1 LSVSQQYPTLSC
13 SVPVYN
19 FLFDRLEDEYDRRKE
34 EKGVDDVVVK
44 ALEASKKKLNQ
55 YYAYTSGIIY
65 AVTTGKYN
73 YFTYI
78 ILLYLY

>member
-1 LSVSQQYPTLSC
+1 MSVSQQYPTLSC

-34 EKGVDDVVVK
+34 EKRADDIVVK
-44 ALEASKKKLNQ
+44 ALEISKKKLNQ

>member
-1 LSVSQQYPTLSC
+1 
-13 SVPVYN
+13 
-19 FLFDRLEDEYDRRKE
+19 
-34 EKGVDDVVVK
+34 VK

-73 YFTYI
+73 YFTYK